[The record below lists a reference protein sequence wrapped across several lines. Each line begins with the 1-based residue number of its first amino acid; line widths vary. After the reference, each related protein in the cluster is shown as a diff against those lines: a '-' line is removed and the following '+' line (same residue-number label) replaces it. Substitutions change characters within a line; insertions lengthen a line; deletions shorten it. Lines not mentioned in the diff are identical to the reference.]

1 MRKWKEKVF
10 PSERGFR
17 KVWKSEGNAERRNP
31 ECRGSASPP
40 WCSKV
45 KVLWSKRSSVVS
57 ASFCEEE
64 EEETEQALFIKGERI
79 LLLLLLLTL
88 RVPFYMGNEMM
99 VIFRKRG
106 CVL

>member
-1 MRKWKEKVF
+1 M
-10 PSERGFR
+10 
-17 KVWKSEGNAERRNP
+17 WKSEGNAERRNP

-64 EEETEQALFIKGERI
+64 EEETEQALFIKGERNYYYIVVVVNI
-79 LLLLLLLTL
+79 LLFLILC
-88 RVPFYMGNEMM
+88 VPFYMGNEMM